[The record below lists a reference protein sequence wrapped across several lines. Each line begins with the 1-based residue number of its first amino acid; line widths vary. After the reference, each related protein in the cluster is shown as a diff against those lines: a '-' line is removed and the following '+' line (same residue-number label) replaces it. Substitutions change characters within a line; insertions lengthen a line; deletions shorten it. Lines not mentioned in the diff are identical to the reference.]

1 MNGHRFTALQGITR
15 QAKSLGTLSLV
26 AGFAMVAV
34 GCKEPQER
42 VLRMDVELGTVTA
55 KPIGLP
61 NGTTVN
67 FPEVAKDLFYR
78 QVMNH
83 DHFNIVA
90 NTDST
95 TGGAAVSAKV
105 SAKAV
110 GTKSAIADLG
120 TDDLALLKKYGMLN
134 RLQVAAAPKS
144 VSGKVSAK
152 AIANS
157 SAVPAC
163 VYERPLAKLGTNV
176 LSFAANFGA
185 GLKLGYDSAGGI
197 SLGSPVGAS
206 IDFSSSKMDLTV
218 RWDDNF
224 TKQTVAAAEGI
235 SYSGDTK
242 FSIGLGSFP
251 IGVDFFYKTP
261 LADVVKS
268 AFTAGLDQA
277 VQQYITKTAGP
288 GKTWNDAW
296 EARVISDPLIDN
308 DNFVAFRSG
317 TYAGVM
323 KGDKFTVRNQTYRWM
338 DESNPCGSALK
349 YTLPDGETV
358 AELEVT
364 ESSSLITIAKV
375 KVLADGAIRPGA
387 QVKILSLIQPLTEE
401 EAAAQQALAQQ

>member
-1 MNGHRFTALQGITR
+1 MNGHRNTARTRITR
-15 QAKSLGTLSLV
+15 QAKSFGTLSLV
-26 AGFAMVAV
+26 ASFALVAM
-34 GCKEPQER
+34 GCKETQER
-42 VLRMDVELGTVTA
+42 VLRMDVELGSVSA

-95 TGGAAVSAKV
+95 PLVSAKV
-105 SAKAV
+105 AAKSVSSKTAV
-110 GTKSAIADLG
+110 SGLG
-120 TDDLALLKKYGMLN
+120 QDDLSLLAKYGMLD
-134 RLQVAAAPKS
+134 RLQSAPATAKP
-144 VSGKVSAK
+144 VNGKVSAK
-152 AIANS
+152 ALDSA
-157 SAVPAC
+157 AVPAC

-197 SLGSPVGAS
+197 SLGAPVGAS
-206 IDFSSSKMDLTV
+206 VDFSSSKMDLTV

-224 TKQTVAAAEGI
+224 TKQTVAAAEGV
-235 SYSGDTK
+235 SFSADTK
-242 FSIGLGSFP
+242 FSLGLGSFP
-251 IGVDFFYKTP
+251 IGLDFFYKTP

-277 VQQYITKTAGP
+277 VQTYITKTAGA
-288 GKTWNDAW
+288 GKTWSDAW

-349 YTLPDGETV
+349 YTLPDGETI

-364 ESSSLITIAKV
+364 ESSSLITIARV

-387 QVKILSLIQPLTEE
+387 QVKILSLVQPVAEV
-401 EAAAQQALAQQ
+401 Q